1 MTFNLADYTTVA
13 ERIKL
18 FWEKYPDG
26 AIRTSFLPSESNV
39 FICKAELFRN
49 ATDVIPFAIG
59 HAREIVADRGVNRDF
74 PLENCETSAIGVSC
88 KNAGIGTEKNG
99 PSREEM
105 EKVTRVQNRETLSAE
120 GYSPYQIGRMA
131 AAREADNVDAESTC
145 KHGAMLLRKGEKNGR
160 EFYGF
165 TCINPDKNEQCPA
178 DWWELGPNGNWR
190 RKALKN
196 G

>member
-1 MTFNLADYTTVA
+1 MSFNLADYTTVA

-49 ATDVIPFAIG
+49 ASDVVPFAIG

-131 AAREADNVDAESTC
+131 ANGLNQVPESETILC
-145 KHGAMLLRKGEKNGR
+145 QHGPMLQRKGISEKTKKAYFGYVCVD
-160 EFYGF
+160 E
-165 TCINPDKNEQCPA
+165 PKCPA
-178 DWWELGPNGNWR
+178 EWFDQAPDGTWHRKLVRNG
-190 RKALKN
+190 
-196 G
+196 